1 MNFVYIYH
9 ILLCFFILF
18 NIPILKVISFR
29 ILLKIKMKSLK
40 NYNNCIC
47 QNINLN
53 ANNVIFNKTNIIR
66 VIVSSEKTIN
76 NYFMNI

>member
-1 MNFVYIYH
+1 
-9 ILLCFFILF
+9 
-18 NIPILKVISFR
+18 
-29 ILLKIKMKSLK
+29 MKSLK